1 MTDTLDITFL
11 STAMG
16 LGGADRQVFLLGREL
31 ERRGHDVTVI
41 SVVPDGRMAEDARNC
56 GIPVSTLG
64 IDSKLTGA
72 LSIPALR
79 RQVGTT
85 DVLHSHMFHA
95 NLLARGARPLL
106 RTQAVV
112 STIHNV
118 YESAAAYHNPQQKTV
133 RNRLYDLTDGL
144 ADRTTCVCQAAYDR
158 YRDLGVVGS
167 EFEVVYNGIDSE
179 AFRPDAP
186 PRPSLRERYGAPDA
200 FVWLTVGRFFEMK
213 DYPNLLRA
221 FARTA
226 SEGTVLWIVGH
237 GEEEAAAK
245 RLATELGID
254 ARVRFLGV
262 VDDVSA
268 LMEAA
273 DGFVLGSRWEGFPMV
288 LLEAQASGLPV
299 VATRVGGIPE
309 LVADGRTGLLVPPE
323 NAAALAGAM
332 DDVVGMAPDERQE
345 MGRAG
350 RQRTVDRFDI
360 GRIVD
365 RWLEIYR
372 EVLGS

>member
-1 MTDTLDITFL
+1 
-11 STAMG
+11 
-16 LGGADRQVFLLGREL
+16 
-31 ERRGHDVTVI
+31 
-41 SVVPDGRMAEDARNC
+41 
-56 GIPVSTLG
+56 
-64 IDSKLTGA
+64 
-72 LSIPALR
+72 
-79 RQVGTT
+79 
-85 DVLHSHMFHA
+85 
-95 NLLARGARPLL
+95 
-106 RTQAVV
+106 
-112 STIHNV
+112 
-118 YESAAAYHNPQQKTV
+118 
-133 RNRLYDLTDGL
+133 
-144 ADRTTCVCQAAYDR
+144 
-158 YRDLGVVGS
+158 
-167 EFEVVYNGIDSE
+167 
-179 AFRPDAP
+179 
-186 PRPSLRERYGAPDA
+186 
-200 FVWLTVGRFFEMK
+200 MK

-226 SEGTVLWIVGH
+226 SEGIVLWIVGH